1 MAKFQLNLTLA
12 GSALLGQVMTSKVLT
27 FTQMA
32 LGDGVYSGGAWNLTA
47 LVSEKKRV
55 DITSAVAAAGSGE
68 ALLRSTLTY
77 ADLPDT
83 FYWREF
89 GIYAKDPSGG
99 PDILYAYANAGD
111 DYDTI
116 GGSGALREIILRAR
130 VAISDVSDLTVTV
143 QSGSTV
149 YVSAEELADAI
160 AEVNASIEVI
170 QTIIQQVT
178 GVDPS
183 DPEAEPPSGSMVV
196 TLTHAKSGTVHAF
209 TGLEG
214 RTGLVPCQFKAT
226 AGYTAG
232 DTATIDGTVYTI
244 VLTGADDPETD
255 LFVSGRSI
263 LVDVDT
269 GSKTINFKAGGG
281 LTKAKLALA
290 TATEAEVFVGKTFY
304 AGGKT
309 LRTGTALSEA
319 TDVAPEN
326 LFNGKK
332 AYTNGGKLVTGT
344 ALSTATDVAAGN
356 LFNGK
361 KAYDNNGN
369 LVTGTALSQAVNV
382 NANNI
387 PSGVTAYN
395 QAGQRITGNGSQVFK
410 YKSGSCFL
418 NGSSKSISCDF
429 HIWMVALYGGSW
441 LSDCVLFTGTSNS
454 GSTTFYKC
462 PDSDFIDQE
471 NYQGTISVSG
481 GNYATIWYNAG
492 DGCSIY
498 YYVVGV

>member
-160 AEVNASIEVI
+160 AEANASIEVI

-269 GSKTINFKAGGG
+269 GSKTINFKPGGG

-290 TATEAEVFVGKTFY
+290 TATEATVFNGKTFY
-304 AGGKT
+304 AGATKE
-309 LRTGTALSEA
+309 LRTGMALA
-319 TDVAPEN
+319 
-326 LFNGKK
+326 
-332 AYTNGGKLVTGT
+332 
-344 ALSTATDVAAGN
+344 TATDVAAGN
-356 LFNGK
+356 LFNGR

-369 LVTGTALSQAVNV
+369 LITGTALSQSVNV
-382 NANNI
+382 TANNI
-387 PSGVTAYN
+387 PPGITAYN
-395 QAGQRITGNGSQVFK
+395 QAGQVITGNGSGVFK
-410 YKSGSCFL
+410 YQTGSF
-418 NGSSKSISCDF
+418 NTSTSRSS
-429 HIWMVALYGGSW
+429 
-441 LSDCVLFTGTSNS
+441 
-454 GSTTFYKC
+454 STTITCNFTVNAVAIYNTGWSEGISNGVLSPGETSKT
-462 PDSDFIDQE
+462 FRIVYYN
-471 NYQGTISVSG
+471 NYLTGCSGTIRLSGNRVTVSVDS
-481 GNYATIWYNAG
+481 ATNESYGIFVLA
-492 DGCSIY
+492 
-498 YYVVGV
+498 VGI

>member
-1 MAKFQLNLTLA
+1 MDYYAILTNAGLAAIANAPVTGVPLTFTKFAAGDGGGEEYAPQADQPALKNKCWEGAVTSVRINADNPNLVEVRAVIPSSVGGFVVRELGLLNENGTLVA
-12 GSALLGQVMTSKVLT
+12 VANCPPTSKVL
-27 FTQMA
+27 MS
-32 LGDGVYSGGAWNLTA
+32 DGVTSEMEVGMQI
-47 LVSEKKRV
+47 LVS
-55 DITSAVAAAGSGE
+55 
-68 ALLRSTLTY
+68 ST
-77 ADLPDT
+77 
-83 FYWREF
+83 E
-89 GIYAKDPSGG
+89 
-99 PDILYAYANAGD
+99 N
-111 DYDTI
+111 
-116 GGSGALREIILRAR
+116 
-130 VAISDVSDLTVTV
+130 ISLTVDPTV
-143 QSGSTV
+143 ILVTQKMLD
-149 YVSAEELADAI
+149 SAMDTHNADPGAH
-160 AEVNASIEVI
+160 
-170 QTIIQQVT
+170 T
-178 GVDPS
+178 GLITAHNS
-183 DPEAEPPSGSMVV
+183 DPGAHGGGTVC
-196 TLTHAKSGTVHAF
+196 TLAHSKSGTVHAF
-209 TGLEG
+209 TGLGE
-214 RTGLVPCQFKAT
+214 RIGLVPCQFKAA

-232 DTATIDGTVYTI
+232 DTATIDGEAYTI
-244 VLTGADDPETD
+244 QLTGADAPETD
-255 LFVSGRSI
+255 LFVSGKSI

-269 GSKTINFKAGGG
+269 EGKTINFKAGGG

-319 TDVAPEN
+319 TDVAPKN

-410 YKSGSCFL
+410 YETGSCFL
-418 NGSSKSISCDF
+418 NGSTEYISCDF
-429 HIWMVALYGGSW
+429 TIKVLALYGGSW
-441 LSDCVLFTGTSNS
+441 LSDCVQIGN

-471 NYQGTISVSG
+471 NYQGTITVSG
-481 GNYATIWYNAG
+481 TSASIWYNAG

-498 YYVVGV
+498 YVACGV